1 MDYHHEPVMLAE
13 ATGLLVENLS
23 SDKPNILV
31 DCTFGGAGYSR
42 KLLDITSTDTKIA
55 AIDRDEF
62 AIKNAKEILSD
73 DSSRVFLCKENFADI
88 KSIVNKLFGENT
100 KVDGMVMDLG
110 LSTYQIESEDGFSY
124 QRDTEL
130 DMRADKDQNLKAK
143 DVLNKYDEKSLLKI
157 FKEYG
162 ELKYTKQITRDIIE
176 QRKQKK
182 FETTTELVELLKKKI
197 PLRYLNRDLS
207 KIFQSLRIEVNNELE
222 NLKQALIDCVDIL
235 IPGGRVVV
243 VSYHSL
249 EDRIVK
255 NIFRQSENL
264 KVITKKPVL
273 PNDEEVRLNRKARS
287 AKLRAAERK

>member
-1 MDYHHEPVMLAE
+1 MDYHHEPVMLLE

-23 SDKPNILV
+23 NDKPNILV
-31 DCTFGGAGYSR
+31 DCTLGGAGYSR

-62 AIKNAKEILSD
+62 AIKNAEEILSG
-73 DSSRVFLCKENFADI
+73 DSSRVFLCKKNFADI
-88 KSIVNKLFGENT
+88 KSIVGELFGENA
-100 KVDGMVMDLG
+100 KIDGVVMDLG

-124 QRDTEL
+124 QRETEL
-130 DMRADKDQNLKAK
+130 DMRADKDQKLKAK

-182 FETTTELVELLKKKI
+182 FDTTTELVELLKKKI

-207 KIFQSLRIEVNNELE
+207 KIFQALRIEVNNELE
-222 NLKQALIDCVDIL
+222 NLKHALIDCIDIL
-235 IPGGRVVV
+235 IPGGRIVV

-264 KVITKKPVL
+264 KVITKRPVL
-273 PNDEEVRLNRKARS
+273 PSEEEVRINRKARS